1 LRRFL
6 TFACVEETLA
16 ATLDDSPGVSGLLI
30 VSGGNETRSGAHG
43 GMAQLAASIAAA
55 GHPVF
60 RYDRRGIGDS
70 SGQNEGFETGGTDIA
85 AAIAAFRAAAPHL
98 TRLIAFGN
106 CDAATSLALLVDRG
120 ALEALV
126 LANPWVI
133 EATSDL
139 PPPAAIK
146 ARYKEKLLDPKEW
159 LRLLRGGVNIAKLFK
174 GLRSISAV
182 AQENGLAD
190 RLRAGL
196 DSYAGRIEIVLAR
209 RDATALVFLSEW
221 GQPAFA
227 ALRERAEVTTI
238 ESSSH
243 SFARAEDREQ
253 LKARLLA
260 ALSR

>member
-1 LRRFL
+1 VRRFL
-6 TFACVEETLA
+6 TFPCAGESLA
-16 ATLDDSPGVSGLLI
+16 ATLDEAPGLCGLLI

-70 SGQNEGFETGGTDIA
+70 SGENAGFETGGADIA
-85 AAIAAFRAAAPHL
+85 AAIAAFRAAAPHV

-106 CDAATSLALLVDRG
+106 CDAATSLALLRDRG
-120 ALEALV
+120 AIAALV

-133 EATSDL
+133 EAASDL

-159 LRLLRGGVNIAKLFK
+159 LRLLRGGVDVAKLFK
-174 GLRSISAV
+174 GLRHISA
-182 AQENGLAD
+182 APQENGLAD
-190 RLRAGL
+190 RLRGGL
-196 DSYAGRIEIVLAR
+196 VNYAGPIEIILAR
-209 RDATALVFLSEW
+209 RDATALAFRSEW
-221 GQPAFA
+221 DQPAFTG
-227 ALRERAEVTTI
+227 LRARAEVTTI

-243 SFARAEDREQ
+243 SFAKAEDREQ